1 MKDPVN
7 PNNSPGQVCARDFSG
22 EAGGVVWLLFGH
34 SMQEK
39 SSISKKWQVKLL
51 CPYDNRTG
59 KSPKTQK
66 LSEALEEFN
75 HLEELLDAMLESS

>member
-39 SSISKKWQVKLL
+39 SSIRLL
-51 CPYDNRTG
+51 EGAD
-59 KSPKTQK
+59 
-66 LSEALEEFN
+66 
-75 HLEELLDAMLESS
+75 